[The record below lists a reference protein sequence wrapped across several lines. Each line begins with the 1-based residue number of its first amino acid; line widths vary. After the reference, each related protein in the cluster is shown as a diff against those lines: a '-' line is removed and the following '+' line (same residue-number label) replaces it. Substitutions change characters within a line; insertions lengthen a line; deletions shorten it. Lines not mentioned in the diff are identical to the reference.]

1 MNKSEKV
8 FNILKENQLIAFL
21 APKSIEDC
29 ITAYETLT
37 PLGIVLEIAF
47 RTQIA
52 LEGIQATLQKFP
64 DALLLA
70 GTVMTA
76 KQAEDAIKSGIA
88 GIVSAD
94 YIPDVVACSVKKDI
108 MCVPGG
114 LSDAGKQLSQ
124 KADLYGCDF
133 QSLYKEFPYQWVYK
147 LVPTTTDQ
155 LSFISLSKPLK
166 SAYKGLKII
175 YTGGISLKNLG
186 DLVSYD
192 PEGIFCGSAVTKL
205 IDQPEKMQNEAKK
218 WLEIIRSSKNG

>member
-1 MNKSEKV
+1 MNKSEKI
-8 FNILKENQLIAFL
+8 FNILKENRLIAFL

-29 ITAYETLT
+29 LTAYETLT

-52 LEGIQATLQKFP
+52 LEGIRETLRKFP

-76 KQAEDAIKSGIA
+76 KQAEDAIKAGVA

-94 YIPDVVACSVKKDI
+94 YIPEVVACSVKNDI

-114 LSDAGKQLSQ
+114 LADAGKQLSQ
-124 KADLYGCDF
+124 KADLYGCNF
-133 QSLYKEFPYQWVYK
+133 QSLSEEYPYQWVYK
-147 LVPTTTDQ
+147 LFPTTTDQ

-166 SAYKGLKII
+166 SAYRGLKIV

-186 DLVSYD
+186 DLASYD

-205 IDQPEKMQNEAKK
+205 IDQPQKMHEEAKK
-218 WLEIIRSSKNG
+218 WLEIIRGGTNQ